1 MGGVIKVSVRDVDST
16 GVVEEVSGVR
26 GSVEVASDSVGVVV
40 ASDSVGVV
48 ES

>member
-1 MGGVIKVSVRDVDST
+1 MGGVVEVSEVSVV
-16 GVVEEVSGVR
+16 G